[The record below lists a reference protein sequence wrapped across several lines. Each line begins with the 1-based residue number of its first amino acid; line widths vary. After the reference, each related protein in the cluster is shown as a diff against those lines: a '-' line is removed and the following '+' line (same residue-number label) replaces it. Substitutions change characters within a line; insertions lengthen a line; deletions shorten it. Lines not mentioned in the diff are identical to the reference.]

1 MMTHLGV
8 VTLLPDSTP
17 HLTFDL
23 VAIVAYPWHEQW
35 LEPNRHKLFVGR
47 NIIRGIQRGL
57 KRKLHWDC
65 YLLFFQWDD
74 RVGVKCIILCGTE
87 KKKEEGKQYQRSP
100 CKLSM
105 SIPLLPGC
113 FSSLSLSLSL
123 SLSHTRTSQSPTFPL
138 CKLQPELRPPPIMAR
153 ICHQPTNHGCPG
165 CLSPCRAVEADLRW
179 SFSVEACS

>member
-23 VAIVAYPWHEQW
+23 VAIVAYPWHELW

-105 SIPLLPGC
+105 SIPLTWL
-113 FSSLSLSLSL
+113 FFLSFSLSLSLSL
-123 SLSHTRTSQSPTFPL
+123 ALSLTHVLLSHLHFHFANYSLNYGPHQSWHASVTN
-138 CKLQPELRPPPIMAR
+138 PPITGVRGA
-153 ICHQPTNHGCPG
+153 
-165 CLSPCRAVEADLRW
+165 CRRVGR
-179 SFSVEACS
+179 SRQT